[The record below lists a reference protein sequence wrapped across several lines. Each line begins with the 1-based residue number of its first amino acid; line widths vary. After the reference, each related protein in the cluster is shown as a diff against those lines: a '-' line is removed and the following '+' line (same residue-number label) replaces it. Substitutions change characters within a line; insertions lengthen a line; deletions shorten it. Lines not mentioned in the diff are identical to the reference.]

1 MLKLY
6 AHAHARPSMTR
17 ILIPNGQQTYD
28 FDEYGNEFIYP
39 GDTRFGHGEPA
50 KKKTK
55 RQKPIDGEPARKKTK
70 GEKSSQGAAVDAVDA
85 AEALIA
91 AAQKAAD
98 NRDALAAAF
107 KSDEAL
113 TVLEKQNLEEAKVNL
128 KVLSQEL
135 AKKETDLRKLA
146 VPCDLV
152 DAIESL
158 QAQKQVL
165 TVERSQ
171 LLEEN
176 GDRQCVVCWDRVSTV
191 AINPCGHVCVCD
203 ACSGTQKECPLCR
216 KRVVKTMRIFFSKD
230 MAPLPELPHNFLR
243 SERKRS
249 SKGRGS
255 QGVALGK
262 GQGGGGERDCG
273 GVSID
278 PTMLPRTPA
287 AAAAQIEEIKDKIKS
302 ADEERSRLDASLY
315 CGQCQDLFSTCPH
328 SLTTSVGAL
337 KAKYEILLKD
347 KVYCDVHARMSVLN
361 SRTSKCASS
370 RADSIL
376 VAQNNL
382 LHERTALLEWDSAQ
396 KRCCVVCSA
405 QVSGPRDPAL
415 TKGTL
420 GTECAV
426 RRVECQGCGVKPG
439 CHRPDCPSL
448 KMSESIITG
457 ARGGVGRCEEV
468 VESREG
474 RGEDAR
480 SQRASTAAVIPCGH
494 VCICESCAGGGKGNR
509 VKKCPWC
516 QKEVEGFMRI
526 FLS

>member
-6 AHAHARPSMTR
+6 AQAHARPSMTR
-17 ILIPNGQQTYD
+17 ILIPNGQQTYG

-146 VPCDLV
+146 VPCDLL

-158 QAQKQVL
+158 KAQKQVL

-191 AINPCGHVCVCD
+191 AINP
-203 ACSGTQKECPLCR
+203 
-216 KRVVKTMRIFFSKD
+216 
-230 MAPLPELPHNFLR
+230 
-243 SERKRS
+243 
-249 SKGRGS
+249 
-255 QGVALGK
+255 
-262 GQGGGGERDCG
+262 
-273 GVSID
+273 
-278 PTMLPRTPA
+278 
-287 AAAAQIEEIKDKIKS
+287 
-302 ADEERSRLDASLY
+302 
-315 CGQCQDLFSTCPH
+315 
-328 SLTTSVGAL
+328 
-337 KAKYEILLKD
+337 
-347 KVYCDVHARMSVLN
+347 
-361 SRTSKCASS
+361 
-370 RADSIL
+370 
-376 VAQNNL
+376 
-382 LHERTALLEWDSAQ
+382 
-396 KRCCVVCSA
+396 
-405 QVSGPRDPAL
+405 
-415 TKGTL
+415 
-420 GTECAV
+420 
-426 RRVECQGCGVKPG
+426 
-439 CHRPDCPSL
+439 
-448 KMSESIITG
+448 
-457 ARGGVGRCEEV
+457 
-468 VESREG
+468 
-474 RGEDAR
+474 
-480 SQRASTAAVIPCGH
+480 
-494 VCICESCAGGGKGNR
+494 
-509 VKKCPWC
+509 
-516 QKEVEGFMRI
+516 
-526 FLS
+526 